1 MITASNAGAG
11 YISRWI
17 VEMIVVVFMMI
28 VRAVDGGC
36 WRCQMIIL
44 IILPWTRR
52 ATICCTNCT
61 SWRREWTLF
70 VVLWYRNFQWRIY
83 HIWIF
88 NGFIIFGRHLKRM
101 INVALEYY
109 SNISAWESER
119 GTEKYTRTKKVM
131 LNCFKPFCCRPYLFG
146 NFNGSELFRWK
157 ISSTKTPFL
166 LKHIK

>member
-1 MITASNAGAG
+1 MGAHYIFKVVITASNAGAG

-36 WRCQMIIL
+36 RRCQMIIL
-44 IILPWTRR
+44 IILPWTCGAAICRTNGAGRR
-52 ATICCTNCT
+52 RKRA
-61 SWRREWTLF
+61 LL

-88 NGFIIFGRHLKRM
+88 HGFVVFGWHLKRM

-109 SNISAWESER
+109 SNIGAWESER
-119 GTEKYTRTKKVM
+119 GTETKKTKIKIIIVSWQRERERGRV
-131 LNCFKPFCCRPYLFG
+131 FKKPF
-146 NFNGSELFRWK
+146 W
-157 ISSTKTPFL
+157 
-166 LKHIK
+166 